1 MLLIRLLAYV
11 IIGMFA
17 LLAVGA
23 LTLGIWLSFKLI
35 PVALMAIG
43 GITLVWVVLY
53 AFDKL
58 IETIKEVWKDEICG

>member
-1 MLLIRLLAYV
+1 MMLIRLLAYV